1 MDIPT
6 DLYDQLKKQVFQYN
20 ENAEK
25 AGESQR
31 ALSALGKVVKLA
43 GNLFQN
49 AAVGVGENSKAL
61 GKNKTAAEEAAEAQ
75 KKFKASLFDREF
87 EARLTKGL
95 LAKGYTPEQVANMVQ
110 TANWA
115 QKNNVKLTNELYQAG
130 LQVLSIEEQNKK
142 GY

>member
-1 MDIPT
+1 MD
-6 DLYDQLKKQVFQYN
+6 
-20 ENAEK
+20 
-25 AGESQR
+25 
-31 ALSALGKVVKLA
+31 
-43 GNLFQN
+43 
-49 AAVGVGENSKAL
+49 ENSKAL
-61 GKNKTAAEEAAEAQ
+61 GKNKTAAEEATEAQ

-142 GY
+142 VIESKNAAEKERTKDEKQQKVLTASSKVQANAAKYNFYWS